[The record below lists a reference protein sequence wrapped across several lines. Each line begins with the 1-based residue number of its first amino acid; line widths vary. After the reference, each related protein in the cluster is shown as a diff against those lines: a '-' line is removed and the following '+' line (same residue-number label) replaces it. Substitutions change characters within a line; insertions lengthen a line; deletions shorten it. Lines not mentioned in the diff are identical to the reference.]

1 MGSPGS
7 HSSLRRAGIC
17 KAHGHPRVLCPV
29 PPHPLSSGCMAAW
42 LRACGTS
49 PGGEG
54 WALRGASRLLRRWAE
69 DAVPG
74 SPALPQD
81 LVTYVELAGD
91 LDTLGA
97 ESPCEIKVRFAF
109 LMNGFGKMFSY
120 FFLDIAWWYYQY
132 QRGKKK
138 SLN

>member
-1 MGSPGS
+1 
-7 HSSLRRAGIC
+7 
-17 KAHGHPRVLCPV
+17 
-29 PPHPLSSGCMAAW
+29 MAAW

-54 WALRGASRLLRRWAE
+54 WALQGASRLLRRWAE
-69 DAVPG
+69 DAEPG
-74 SPALPQD
+74 SLALPQD

-91 LDTLGA
+91 LDTLRA
-97 ESPCEIKVRFAF
+97 ESPCKIKVRFAF

-138 SLN
+138 KFKLT